1 MKKHIESRRIFPGML
16 VASAALVLSSP
27 AFAAPYSLKL
37 TSDGDGAN
45 NGAVYY
51 SPYMGT
57 ISQGGMQVYS
67 GYFVCDDFHTETHV
81 GETWTATE
89 TNAGALNW
97 TEKFAGET
105 YKVGGQTYDTQQLYD
120 AAGWLVNDLLVGSN
134 VHNHAA
140 QGDLSFAIWDIFDG
154 TAANG
159 VVLTDIEDAF
169 GAVKGGY
176 VASNVEVFTADP
188 PSGAQEF
195 MVPVS
200 VPEPM
205 TLALF
210 AVGLA
215 GVGLRLRTRS
225 R

>member
-1 MKKHIESRRIFPGML
+1 ML
-16 VASAALVLSSP
+16 IASATLMLASP
-27 AFAAPYSLKL
+27 VFAAPYSLKL
-37 TSDGDGAN
+37 TGAGDGAN
-45 NGAVYY
+45 NGSVDY

-57 ISQGGMQVYS
+57 ISQGGKQIYS
-67 GYFVCDDFHTETHV
+67 GYFVCDDLRTETEI
-81 GETWTATE
+81 GQTWNATE
-89 TNAGALNW
+89 TNAGALNG

-105 YKVGGQTYDTQQLYD
+105 YAVGGQTYDTQQMYD
-120 AAGWLVNDLLVGSN
+120 AAGWLVNDLLLAGN
-134 VHNHAA
+134 VTNHTA
-140 QGDLSFAIWDIFDG
+140 QGDISFAIWDIFDG

-159 VVLTDIEDAF
+159 ATLTDIEDAF

-195 MVPVS
+195 LVPVSVPS

-215 GVGLRLRTRS
+215 GVGLRLRTRN